1 MDFASMYP
9 VAGLL
14 SVIVFVILLA
24 IAVYRD
30 RGWKLG
36 KVTISHL
43 ATDGDDIAA
52 ICFNLGCVLSGMF
65 SFIFGLGLLTL
76 DNAYQWAGIPFLIAS
91 IGIIATG
98 VIHRGYG
105 RPHRISAGI
114 YFLWAVVCIA
124 MTDIACYLEG
134 NTAVGIFG
142 SVMLATMVLMAVTQR
157 LPVFEPYLVLC
168 NCTWTVIQSIM
179 LM

>member
-1 MDFASMYP
+1 MYP

-24 IAVYRD
+24 IAIYRD
-30 RGWKLG
+30 REWKVG

-43 ATDGDDIAA
+43 ATDGDDVAA
-52 ICFNLGCVLSGMF
+52 ICFNMGCVLSGMF
-65 SFIFGLGLLTL
+65 SFIFGMGLLTL
-76 DNAYQWAGIPFLIAS
+76 DNTYFWAGVPFMVAS

-98 VIHRGYG
+98 VIHRGYR
-105 RPHRISAGI
+105 RPHRVSAGI
-114 YFLWAVVCIA
+114 YFLTAVLCIVL
-124 MTDIACYLEG
+124 TDIACYLEG
-134 NTAVGIFG
+134 NDVIGICG
-142 SVMLATMVLMAVTQR
+142 SVMLLTMVAMAFTQK

-168 NCTWTVIQSIM
+168 NCTWTVVQSIL